1 MSSNRI
7 VKETA
12 KVIVANDVVPVMY
25 SMLDPINVCPKD
37 NINHVNN
44 DWIDTRICSLHLLIL
59 DPQPPYGPDRG
70 SGIYVNQQPFDGR
83 TGTPLTIVLDGNQ
96 REQRIPLQVLVCD
109 H

>member
-7 VKETA
+7 AKETA
-12 KVIVANDVVPVMY
+12 KVIVANA
-25 SMLDPINVCPKD
+25 
-37 NINHVNN
+37 
-44 DWIDTRICSLHLLIL
+44 IDTRICSLHLLIL

-109 H
+109 HR